1 MVVAV
6 GGKKNTKQLDKVVIS
21 LLMVKKNTKQLNT
34 GGDTGEPVHSMW
46 KDVDTAELWSR
57 C

>member
-46 KDVDTAELWSR
+46 KDVDSGLAVRE
-57 C
+57 

>member
-34 GGDTGEPVHSMW
+34 VVPAVIRVSRYICSM
-46 KDVDTAELWSR
+46 
-57 C
+57 